1 MDTVDRRRE
10 RVPPSLLFRSCRAHC
25 PVHFAFEFDCL
36 RKTPGCKITLVRA
49 NGDLCDTQSMKIIYI
64 SKGNYRFK
72 LVLVENYY
80 SPTLSFFKFIVSLI
94 SEKKILTSCFF
105 NNRLITVTRIIL
117 ESVEKLTKVEES

>member
-1 MDTVDRRRE
+1 
-10 RVPPSLLFRSCRAHC
+10 
-25 PVHFAFEFDCL
+25 
-36 RKTPGCKITLVRA
+36 
-49 NGDLCDTQSMKIIYI
+49 MKIIYI
-64 SKGNYRFK
+64 SKRNCRFK

-105 NNRLITVTRIIL
+105 NNRLIIVTRIIL